1 MSHARVVRAIRSE
14 DEERERKDSSLLP
27 LPLAHV
33 FSRGQLAVDMH
44 ELYTSQ
50 RNFYFLSVHRE
61 LLVQMCP
68 RFKEQAQK

>member
-44 ELYTSQ
+44 EL
-50 RNFYFLSVHRE
+50 
-61 LLVQMCP
+61 
-68 RFKEQAQK
+68 